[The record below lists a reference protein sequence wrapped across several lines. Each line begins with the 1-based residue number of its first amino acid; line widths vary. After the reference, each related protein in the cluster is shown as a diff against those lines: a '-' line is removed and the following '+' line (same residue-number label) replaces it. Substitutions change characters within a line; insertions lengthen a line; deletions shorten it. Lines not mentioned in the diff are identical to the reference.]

1 LPHRPA
7 FIIFTFIEITGEG
20 SWTMDVIV
28 VGGGPVGLM
37 AAALLD
43 AAGVRVEVYERNT
56 GPSRQSRGSTMHP
69 RTLEVLTMLE
79 GDDGRRISD
88 LLVAE
93 GMQVPDT
100 HFATLPDRVGYR
112 DLDTA
117 FPFVLQIPQWRTELV
132 LADLLRA
139 RAVPVHYG
147 AEVAEVAQSAD
158 EVRVRVGETW
168 HPARFLIGADGAHSL
183 VRRAAGIDF
192 PGTAP
197 DQVGFAADVRL
208 TEPVERA
215 RHYWSQAGHTSM
227 FPLTETTTRVFG
239 VEATDVGL
247 SSVEVRRRQAEPL
260 TLAEL
265 RESLTTICGRDFG
278 VHSPSWLSRV
288 SNAGRHAAAYRAG
301 RIMLAGD
308 AAHVHLPAGGQ
319 GLNVGLQDATNLAW
333 KLAAEVQGR
342 APKQVTDGEAGYD
355 AERRPIAAQLV
366 ANTQAQD
373 ALMHTF
379 SPAGAALRE
388 MFSGFIAQGGEVS
401 RQLAGVLSGLAVAYP
416 RPDGAHPLTGT
427 RAPDLTLAQG
437 TLLRA
442 LRPDRFLLLDF
453 TTDGSLADLA
463 AAHVEVRAAPLPSG
477 PGRAVWQDVC
487 AALIRPDGYI
497 AHAAPSAAGLSGAI
511 TAWTT
516 LDSPVPAGES

>member
-1 LPHRPA
+1 
-7 FIIFTFIEITGEG
+7 
-20 SWTMDVIV
+20 MVDVIV
-28 VGGGPVGLM
+28 AGGGPVGLM

-43 AAGVRVEVYERNT
+43 AAGVRVEVYERHAE
-56 GPSRQSRGSTMHP
+56 PSRQSRGSTMHP

-79 GDDGRRISD
+79 AGDGRRISD
-88 LLVAE
+88 VLVAA
-93 GMQVPDT
+93 GRPVPDT

-112 DLDTA
+112 DLDTP
-117 FPFVLQIPQWRTELV
+117 FPFVLQIPQWRTELA
-132 LADLLRA
+132 LADRLRA

-147 AEVAEVAQSAD
+147 AEVTEVAQSAD
-158 EVRVRVGETW
+158 EVRVRVGPTW

-197 DQVGFAADVRL
+197 DHVGFAADVEL
-208 TEPVERA
+208 AEPVERA
-215 RHYWSQAGHTSM
+215 AHYWSQAGHASVV
-227 FPLTETTTRVFG
+227 PLTETTTRVFG
-239 VEATDVGL
+239 VLATDVGL

-265 RESLTTICGRDFG
+265 RESLTTVCGRDFG

-288 SNAGRHAAAYRAG
+288 GNAGRHAATYRAG
-301 RIMLAGD
+301 RIMVAGD

-333 KLAAEVQGR
+333 KLAAEVRGW
-342 APKQVTDGEAGYD
+342 APEHVTGGEAGYE
-355 AERRPIAAQLV
+355 AERRPVAARLV

-373 ALMHTF
+373 VLMHTF
-379 SPAGAALRE
+379 SPGGAALRE
-388 MFSGFIAQGGEVS
+388 MFGGFIAQGGEVS
-401 RQLAGVLSGLAVAYP
+401 RQLAGVLSGLAVSYP

-427 RAPDLTLAQG
+427 RAPDLVLAQG

-453 TTDGSLADLA
+453 TTDGSLSGLA
-463 AAHVEVRAAPLPSG
+463 AAHVEVRAAPLPTG
-477 PGRAVWQDVC
+477 PRRVAWQGVR

-497 AHAAPSAAGLSGAI
+497 AHAAPSAAGLAGAI
-511 TAWTT
+511 AAWAGPDRPGT
-516 LDSPVPAGES
+516 AGER

>member
-1 LPHRPA
+1 
-7 FIIFTFIEITGEG
+7 
-20 SWTMDVIV
+20 MDAIV

-43 AAGVRVEVYERNT
+43 AAGVRVAVYERNT

-79 GDDGRRISD
+79 ADDGRRISEV
-88 LLVAE
+88 LVAE
-93 GMQVPDT
+93 GRQVPDT
-100 HFATLPDRVGYR
+100 HFATLPERVGYR
-112 DLDTA
+112 DLDTP
-117 FPFVLQIPQWRTELV
+117 FPFVLQIPQWQTEQA
-132 LADLLRA
+132 LADRLRA
-139 RAVPVHYG
+139 RSVPVHYG
-147 AEVAEVAQSAD
+147 AEVAEVTQSAD
-158 EVRVRVGETW
+158 EVRVRVGEAW

-197 DQVGFAADVRL
+197 DQLSFAADVQL
-208 TEPVERA
+208 SEPIGRTVHHWNQA
-215 RHYWSQAGHTSM
+215 AGHATLM
-227 FPLTETTTRVFG
+227 PMTETTTRVFG
-239 VEATDVGL
+239 VRAADVGL

-260 TLAEL
+260 TLEEL
-265 RESLTTICGRDFG
+265 RESLTAVCGRDFG
-278 VHSPSWLSRV
+278 VHSPSWLSKA
-288 SNAGRHAAAYRAG
+288 SNAGRHAATYRVG

-333 KLAAEVQGR
+333 KLAAEVQGW

-379 SPAGAALRE
+379 SPAGAALRD

-427 RAPDLTLAQG
+427 RAPDLVLAQG
-437 TLLRA
+437 ALMRA

-453 TTDGSLADLA
+453 TTDGSLAGLA
-463 AAHVEVRAAPLPSG
+463 GARVEVRSAPLPDG
-477 PGRAVWQDVC
+477 PGRAAWRGVR
-487 AALIRPDGYI
+487 ATLIRPDGYI
-497 AHAAPSAAGLSGAI
+497 AHAARSVAGLSEAI
-511 TAWTT
+511 AAWTT
-516 LDSPVPAGES
+516 RDRS